1 MSEDQPPKTPEV
13 EMEEPKPEVD
23 VGALKQKIS
32 ELEKSVAEKEAETT
46 SAKEELAKKESELT
60 TLTDKIKQAEAEA
73 ASKDENISKLN
84 EEIKEIR
91 SSEAADKEKIKDLEH
106 RLSQR
111 ELEITR
117 LEGSVEDLSIAKKK
131 IEDLQK
137 EYKKLEEEMRAFDK
151 IAENEPRF
159 IILKDLQEFGEMR
172 LNQISMKAG
181 VSPAQAKRWLEE
193 LERAGLVEIHGE
205 GRDSNP
211 LVSVSY
217 THLTL
222 PTN

>member
-1 MSEDQPPKTPEV
+1 MSEEKPPETPEV
-13 EMEEPKPEVD
+13 EMESPEEEPKMSAEELSQK
-23 VGALKQKIS
+23 LKT
-32 ELEKSVAEKEAETT
+32 KEAEV
-46 SAKEELAKKESELT
+46 K
-60 TLTDKIKQAEAEA
+60 TLTDKIKTKDDDL
-73 ASKDENISKLN
+73 ASKE
-84 EEIKEIR
+84 
-91 SSEAADKEKIKDLEH
+91 EKINQLTEETKALTDELKPLQAKELENKEAVKDLEH

-137 EYKKLEEEMRAFDK
+137 EYKKLEEEMRAFHK

-159 IILKDLQEFGEMR
+159 VILKDLQEFGEMR

-181 VSPAQAKRWLEE
+181 VSPAQSKKWLEE

-211 LVSVSY
+211 LVSKKK
-217 THLTL
+217 
-222 PTN
+222 

>member
-1 MSEDQPPKTPEV
+1 MSEDKPPQTPDV
-13 EMEEPKPEVD
+13 EMEEPEPKID
-23 VGALKQKIS
+23 YKQKVS
-32 ELEKSVAEKEAETT
+32 ELEKELETAKKNLADMDTLNDKIVKLETDVANRDEKIGTYEKELT
-46 SAKEELAKKESELT
+46 ELK
-60 TLTDKIKQAEAEA
+60 
-73 ASKDENISKLN
+73 
-84 EEIKEIR
+84 
-91 SSEAADKEKIKDLEH
+91 AADSKSKEAIKDLEH

-137 EYKKLEEEMRAFDK
+137 EYKKLEEEMRAFQK

-159 IILKDLQEFGEMR
+159 VILKDLTEFGEMR
-172 LNQISMKAG
+172 LNQVSMKAG
-181 VSPAQAKRWLEE
+181 VSPAQAKKWLEE

-211 LVSVSY
+211 LVSKKK
-217 THLTL
+217 
-222 PTN
+222 

>member
-1 MSEDQPPKTPEV
+1 MSEFEPPKTPKV
-13 EMEEPKPEVD
+13 
-23 VGALKQKIS
+23 
-32 ELEKSVAEKEAETT
+32 ELEDPQKDK
-46 SAKEELAKKESELT
+46 ELAELREKAANLEKDVSEKSEKIKSLETDLAAREEKLSQVNQELNTSQDELIQLRASETSNKES
-60 TLTDKIKQAEAEA
+60 
-73 ASKDENISKLN
+73 
-84 EEIKEIR
+84 
-91 SSEAADKEKIKDLEH
+91 IKDLEH
-106 RLSQR
+106 RLSQK

-137 EYKKLEEEMRAFDK
+137 EYKKLEEEMRAFQK

-172 LNQISMKAG
+172 LNQVSMKAG

-193 LERAGLVEIHGE
+193 LERAGLIEIHGE

-211 LVSVSY
+211 LVSIKK
-217 THLTL
+217 
-222 PTN
+222 

>member
-1 MSEDQPPKTPEV
+1 LSEFEPPKTPKV
-13 EMEEPKPEVD
+13 ELEDPQKDKEITELREKVVDLEKELSDLRDKVPSLENDLAAREE
-23 VGALKQKIS
+23 KIS
-32 ELEKSVAEKEAETT
+32 QLNQQVSENQ
-46 SAKEELAKKESELT
+46 SELVTLRTSDT
-60 TLTDKIKQAEAEA
+60 T
-73 ASKDENISKLN
+73 N
-84 EEIKEIR
+84 KET
-91 SSEAADKEKIKDLEH
+91 IKDLEH
-106 RLSQR
+106 RLSQK
-111 ELEITR
+111 ELELTR

-137 EYKKLEEEMRAFDK
+137 EYKKLEEEMRAFQK

-193 LERAGLVEIHGE
+193 LERAGLIEIHGE

-211 LVSVSY
+211 LVSKK
-217 THLTL
+217 
-222 PTN
+222 N

>member
-1 MSEDQPPKTPEV
+1 MSEDEPPKTPDV
-13 EMEEPKPEVD
+13 EMEEPESKIDPV
-23 VGALKQKIS
+23 QKIAD
-32 ELEKSVAEKEAETT
+32 LEKELASAKKNLADMDSLNDKITNLDTDVANRDEKIKTYEVELNELRANDSKSKEA
-46 SAKEELAKKESELT
+46 
-60 TLTDKIKQAEAEA
+60 
-73 ASKDENISKLN
+73 
-84 EEIKEIR
+84 
-91 SSEAADKEKIKDLEH
+91 IKDLEH

-137 EYKKLEEEMRAFDK
+137 EYKKLEEEMRAFQK

-159 IILKDLQEFGEMR
+159 VILKDLTEFGEMR
-172 LNQISMKAG
+172 LNQVSMKAG
-181 VSPAQAKRWLEE
+181 VSPAQAKKWLEE

-211 LVSVSY
+211 LVSKKK
-217 THLTL
+217 
-222 PTN
+222 

>member
-1 MSEDQPPKTPEV
+1 MNMSEDEPPKTPEV
-13 EMEEPKPEVD
+13 ELEDPVETPATGESGEQLTEKANEINSLNEQLNT
-23 VGALKQKIS
+23 ANEKIKQY
-32 ELEKSVAEKEAETT
+32 ETDIA
-46 SAKEELAKKESELT
+46 AKEENSA
-60 TLTDKIKQAEAEA
+60 
-73 ASKDENISKLN
+73 KLN
-84 EEIKEIR
+84 EELNSLKEEIKTLKTTDAEN
-91 SSEAADKEKIKDLEH
+91 KEKIKDLEH
-106 RLSQR
+106 RLSQK

-137 EYKKLEEEMRAFDK
+137 EYKKLEEEMRAFQK

-172 LNQISMKAG
+172 LNQVSMKAG

-193 LERAGLVEIHGE
+193 LERAGLIEIHGE

-211 LVSVSY
+211 LVSVKK
-217 THLTL
+217 
-222 PTN
+222 

>member
-1 MSEDQPPKTPEV
+1 MSEDEPPKTPDVEIEEPEQNIDDLKKELESAKKNLV
-13 EMEEPKPEVD
+13 EMDSLNDKIVKLETD
-23 VGALKQKIS
+23 VANRDEKIG
-32 ELEKSVAEKEAETT
+32 KFEKE
-46 SAKEELAKKESELT
+46 
-60 TLTDKIKQAEAEA
+60 
-73 ASKDENISKLN
+73 LN
-84 EEIKEIR
+84 ELRSTDSKSKE
-91 SSEAADKEKIKDLEH
+91 AIKDLEH

-137 EYKKLEEEMRAFDK
+137 EYKKLEEEMRAFQK

-159 IILKDLQEFGEMR
+159 VILKDLTEFGEMR
-172 LNQISMKAG
+172 LNQVSMKAG
-181 VSPAQAKRWLEE
+181 VSPAQAKKWLEE

-211 LVSVSY
+211 LVSKKK
-217 THLTL
+217 
-222 PTN
+222 

>member
-1 MSEDQPPKTPEV
+1 MSEDEPPKTPDV
-13 EMEEPKPEVD
+13 ELEQPVE
-23 VGALKQKIS
+23 KIS
-32 ELEKSVAEKEAETT
+32 KAEHEKLIADKEAEIE
-46 SAKEELAKKESELT
+46 SLKNKAKELENEIATREEKIGNLFVKVNTFEDEIK
-60 TLTDKIKQAEAEA
+60 TLKSAEAE
-73 ASKDENISKLN
+73 N
-84 EEIKEIR
+84 KE
-91 SSEAADKEKIKDLEH
+91 AVKDLEH
-106 RLSQR
+106 RLSQK

-137 EYKKLEEEMRAFDK
+137 EYKKLEEEMRAFQK

-172 LNQISMKAG
+172 LNQVSMKAG

-211 LVSVSY
+211 LVSVKK
-217 THLTL
+217 
-222 PTN
+222 

>member
-1 MSEDQPPKTPEV
+1 LSEDKPPETPKV
-13 EMEEPKPEVD
+13 EMEEPVEEPVEEPKVD
-23 VGALKQKIS
+23 A
-32 ELEKSVAEKEAETT
+32 AEYKKLEAEVN
-46 SAKEELAKKESELT
+46 
-60 TLTDKIKQAEAEA
+60 TLTDKVK
-73 ASKDENISKLN
+73 
-84 EEIKEIR
+84 IKE
-91 SSEAADKEKIKDLEH
+91 EELATKEEKINKLAEENKTITVELNTLKAKENENKEAVKDLEH

-137 EYKKLEEEMRAFDK
+137 EYKKLEEEMRAFQK

-159 IILKDLQEFGEMR
+159 VILKDLQEFGEMR

-181 VSPAQAKRWLEE
+181 VSPAQAKKWLEE

-211 LVSVSY
+211 LVSKKK
-217 THLTL
+217 
-222 PTN
+222 

>member
-1 MSEDQPPKTPEV
+1 MSEDEPPKTPEV
-13 EMEEPKPEVD
+13 EMEEPEPKIDPV
-23 VGALKQKIS
+23 QKVADLEK
-32 ELEKSVAEKEAETT
+32 ELESAKKNLVEMDSLNDKIMKLETDVANRDEKIGKYEKEL
-46 SAKEELAKKESELT
+46 EELRSTDSKSKE
-60 TLTDKIKQAEAEA
+60 A
-73 ASKDENISKLN
+73 
-84 EEIKEIR
+84 
-91 SSEAADKEKIKDLEH
+91 IKDLEH

-137 EYKKLEEEMRAFDK
+137 EYKKLEEEMRAFQK

-159 IILKDLQEFGEMR
+159 VILKDLTEFGEMR
-172 LNQISMKAG
+172 LNQVSMKAG
-181 VSPAQAKRWLEE
+181 VSPAQAKKWLEE

-211 LVSVSY
+211 LVSKKK
-217 THLTL
+217 
-222 PTN
+222 